1 MLNGRG
7 DEQPV
12 FGSRQPGSSGSGQTS
27 STFSVAS
34 GQSAATRLPSLSS
47 QTGKRI
53 PRIPSC
59 SGSSSVGGS
68 LPSSSRLT
76 ADADS
81 FRSLQAGTGPR
92 PANHAPSYACGTRIA
107 RQARFIHHRAG
118 LKHVI
123 DLIQERYRAG
133 ETKLPGN
140 GRAVRASGPDSD
152 DIAGIQADGPCIPV
166 AIAGARFPRQRR
178 NPGSALSG
186 RGCASLA
193 RMRRI
198 IHAAPAITAD
208 VRSADRPAVNA
219 AGPPYPDAQRRYRRQ
234 RYQPGVRLRPRD
246 QREVG
251 LCPAGRMSGNPAL
264 LSIPAKRFGPYAS
277 RTCTAGRLRNA
288 PGFAHTDRPMEAA
301 VKVAGTIIPVFL
313 EHPVITKRDG
323 SDHRPAPCHR

>member
-12 FGSRQPGSSGSGQTS
+12 FRQQAAMAPA
-27 STFSVAS
+27 VA
-34 GQSAATRLPSLSS
+34 ARHPALFCRIRTIRRNAFASLSS

-68 LPSSSRLT
+68 LPSSSQLT

-81 FRSLQAGTGPR
+81 FAPSGRTGPR

-152 DIAGIQADGPCIPV
+152 DIAGIQADGPH
-166 AIAGARFPRQRR
+166 
-178 NPGSALSG
+178 PGSHSW
-186 RGCASLA
+186 CPFSTP
-193 RMRRI
+193 
-198 IHAAPAITAD
+198 AAQP
-208 VRSADRPAVNA
+208 RA
-219 AGPPYPDAQRRYRRQ
+219 AH
-234 RYQPGVRLRPRD
+234 
-246 QREVG
+246 
-251 LCPAGRMSGNPAL
+251 CPAG
-264 LSIPAKRFGPYAS
+264 
-277 RTCTAGRLRNA
+277 
-288 PGFAHTDRPMEAA
+288 A
-301 VKVAGTIIPVFL
+301 VL
-313 EHPVITKRDG
+313 H
-323 SDHRPAPCHR
+323 